1 MRVLLVYSNQ
11 TRDLILPAPIG
22 LSYVATATR
31 RAGHEV
37 RFVDLLTAR
46 DPHAALAHALHD
58 FRPEAV
64 GISVRNID
72 NLVHQRLRS
81 HFGELARFVRLIRS
95 TTGVTSMSHVAQ
107 LSGFGAAL
115 LSLYRGGRFIACH
128 RRVSAAPAGESG
140 RWRATTPAPC

>member
-1 MRVLLVYSNQ
+1 MRILLVYSNQ

-46 DPHAALAHALHD
+46 DPHAALHD
-58 FRPEAV
+58 FRPEVV

-72 NLVHQRLRS
+72 NLVHQRLRF

-107 LSGFGAAL
+107 LSRLPIDARPQVHGCVKP
-115 LSLYRGGRFIACH
+115 Y
-128 RRVSAAPAGESG
+128 P
-140 RWRATTPAPC
+140 